1 MECLYKRYTLL
12 EVIREGIYGA
22 VHRAHDSL
30 TGDTVVVKKIPIMN
44 PSEGVP
50 SSVIREVSLL
60 KELKHENIVRLLNVQ
75 SSVDSIDLVFENL
88 DFDLLHF
95 MKTEPT
101 VTKNPLKIKKYLHQ
115 ILHGVAYCHS
125 QEILH
130 RDLKPANFLIDRSKD
145 IVKIADFGLARPIDV
160 PLENYTIKGGSLCY
174 KAPERL
180 LGSGRYSTPVDV
192 WAVACTFAEMVTHQ
206 RLFHSR
212 WAPGL
217 LAAIFSIMGTP
228 DSETLPGFTSFSE
241 EFGFE
246 PNRSPIKDLA
256 TVVGGLEPDGVDLLR
271 RMLCL
276 DPSKRLTAREAL
288 RHEYFKDFQSLD

>member
-1 MECLYKRYTLL
+1 
-12 EVIREGIYGA
+12 
-22 VHRAHDSL
+22 
-30 TGDTVVVKKIPIMN
+30 
-44 PSEGVP
+44 
-50 SSVIREVSLL
+50 
-60 KELKHENIVRLLNVQ
+60 
-75 SSVDSIDLVFENL
+75 
-88 DFDLLHF
+88 
-95 MKTEPT
+95 
-101 VTKNPLKIKKYLHQ
+101 
-115 ILHGVAYCHS
+115 
-125 QEILH
+125 EILH

-192 WAVACTFAEMVTHQ
+192 WAVACTFAEM
-206 RLFHSR
+206 
-212 WAPGL
+212 
-217 LAAIFSIMGTP
+217 
-228 DSETLPGFTSFSE
+228 
-241 EFGFE
+241 
-246 PNRSPIKDLA
+246 DLA

>member
-1 MECLYKRYTLL
+1 MENERYTLL
-12 EVIREGIYGA
+12 EVIREGRYGA
-22 VHRAHDSL
+22 VHRAHDCL
-30 TGDTVVVKKIPIMN
+30 TGDTIVVKKIPIMN

-75 SSVDSIDLVFENL
+75 SSAYRIDLVFENL

-125 QEILH
+125 QKILH
-130 RDLKPANFLIDRSKD
+130 RDLKPGNFLIDRKKD
-145 IVKIADFGLARPIDV
+145 IVKVADFGLARPIDV
-160 PLENYTIKGGSLCY
+160 LLESYTIKGGSLCY

-180 LGSGRYSTPVDV
+180 LGSGQYSTPVDV
-192 WAVACTFAEMVTHQ
+192 WAVGCTFAEMVTHQ
-206 RLFHSR
+206 RLFHS
-212 WAPGL
+212 
-217 LAAIFSIMGTP
+217 SIMGTP

-246 PNRSPIKDLA
+246 ANKRPTKDLA

-288 RHEYFKDFQSLD
+288 RHEYFKDIQNLD